1 MNEENQEVNLENIAQ
16 SLGQNQASSPVQATP
31 EPTMQNT
38 GVPKIEDIFSDTE
51 VEKPEALQPKQAG
64 DVVSDEELL
73 EQKSTSKKKLITLIV
88 VSVLFLAIVAGA
100 YFGYTYYVKG
110 GNKLPFLNG
119 EKAGDTG
126 SVENVPEETAVDTTV
141 NQAPVNNENQVI
153 SGAENNEPENVPV
166 MNNGVLDTDGDGIS
180 DQDEVVRGMDIE
192 NPDTDSDGLFDRE
205 EVMVYNTDPTLADT
219 DGDGFSDGDEVK
231 GGYNPNGTGKL
242 YDINQTN

>member
-16 SLGQNQASSPVQATP
+16 SLGQNQASSPV
-31 EPTMQNT
+31 EPVAGLAPQNS

-51 VEKPEALQPKQAG
+51 LEKPEALQPKQAG
-64 DVVSDEELL
+64 DVVSDEEMV
-73 EQKSTSKKKLITLIV
+73 EQKAVSKKKLITLIV

-110 GNKLPFLNG
+110 GNKLPFLGG
-119 EKAGDTG
+119 EKAGDMS
-126 SVENVPEETAVDTTV
+126 SVENEPAEAEVDTVTNQVPE
-141 NQAPVNNENQVI
+141 NNENQVI
-153 SGAENNEPENVPV
+153 NGDENNEPENVPV
-166 MNNGVLDTDGDGIS
+166 INNGVLDTDGDGIS

-192 NPDTDSDGLFDRE
+192 NPDSDSDGLFDRE

>member
-16 SLGQNQASSPVQATP
+16 SLGQNQTASPVQATP

-73 EQKSTSKKKLITLIV
+73 EQKSASKKKLITLIV

-126 SVENVPEETAVDTTV
+126 SVENVPEETVVDTTV